1 MFYRQ
6 KEATRVITSLKA
18 AESLLILGETG
29 SGKSHLAAH
38 VHSQLQS
45 EGYLSVLI
53 PQDVPKNQILT
64 ITQLLEI
71 PETNIEGGKMSLPQL
86 QSEIIST
93 LEHTDCFLLF
103 DDAHRL
109 TPLIRFWL
117 ERLHAQG
124 QPIALFATA
133 PPAEGIFLRLP
144 RFTLK
149 PLPQPAIKQIIQD
162 QAAQLNFPLDNP
174 TLGRMMSYCGG
185 SPLLAQRVVK
195 EQYLEI
201 EPEGPDHHQQ
211 LDITP
216 FLVALLM
223 FAGMVR
229 IIGIGLNRTSLY
241 VIGGLCLVLVGI
253 VRYLVYRLPKN
264 NRRRLS

>member
-1 MFYRQ
+1 MII
-6 KEATRVITSLKA
+6 ASLKA
-18 AESLLILGETG
+18 AESVLVLGDTG
-29 SGKSHLAAH
+29 SGKSHLAAR
-38 VHSQLQS
+38 VHRELQS
-45 EGYLSVLI
+45 QGYLSVLV
-53 PQDVPKNQILT
+53 PQDVPKNQILA
-64 ITQLLEI
+64 ITQLLGI
-71 PETNIEGGKMSLPQL
+71 PDTNIEGGKMSLPQL
-86 QSEIIST
+86 QAEVLSR
-93 LEHTDCFLLF
+93 LEEFSFFLLF

-124 QPIALFATA
+124 QPMALFANS

-149 PLPQPAIKQIIQD
+149 PLPGAAIKQIIKE
-162 QAAQLNFPLDNP
+162 QAQSLGLDLDDA
-174 TLGRMMSYCGG
+174 TLGRMMAWCGG

-223 FAGMVR
+223 LAGMVR
-229 IIGIGLNRTSLY
+229 IIGIGLNRVSLY
-241 VIGGLCLVLVGI
+241 IIGGLCLVLVGV
-253 VRYLVYRLPKN
+253 VRYLVYRLPRN
-264 NRRRLS
+264 SRRRLVS